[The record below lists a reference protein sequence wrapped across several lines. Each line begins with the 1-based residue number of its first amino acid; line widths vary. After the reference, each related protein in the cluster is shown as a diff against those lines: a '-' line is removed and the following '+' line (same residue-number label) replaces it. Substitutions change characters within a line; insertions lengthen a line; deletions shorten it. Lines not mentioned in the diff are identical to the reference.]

1 MVRSPGRV
9 NLIGDHTDYNDGF
22 VMPFAIDR
30 HIDIAASA
38 RSDAKVVARSQ
49 SVAEVV
55 TVDLSGFSR
64 GGDGWGEYLK
74 GVLHFSEYEG
84 PGLDILI
91 DSNLPSGGGL
101 SSSAALELG
110 IARVI
115 SSVAGKPWDPVQAA
129 LLCQRAENEWVGT
142 ACGIMD
148 QLVVACASADDV
160 LEIDCRTLHFV
171 PRRLPDEAVVV
182 VLDTRT
188 RRRLVSS
195 AYRDR
200 RQACDRAAAAYGVP
214 ALRDV
219 TPHDVETRPDTLSPE
234 DWARARHVVAE
245 NGRVR
250 DAADALESGDL
261 AAVGR
266 LMVASHRSLRDLFS
280 VSTPE
285 LDLMVELATSQR
297 GLLGGQDDRCRIRWV
312 CRRPVRGRR
321 RRRRHHRDRHRVPG
335 AHRCRTGLL
344 RLPPFRRCR
353 RGGRRR
359 SGRLSHPNRSGV
371 GCPDATMVS
380 TPASARA
387 VSSSGGASSSVIRTS
402 IRSGGAVTHTL
413 SLPNLV

>member
-1 MVRSPGRV
+1 MNPVAVATEFAAVYGSAPDVVVRSPGRV

-30 HIDIAASA
+30 HIAIGGRA
-38 RSDAKVVARSQ
+38 RSDRRVVARSRG
-49 SVAEVV
+49 VAEDVAF
-55 TVDLSGFSR
+55 DLSGFSR

-74 GVLHFSEYEG
+74 GVLHFFEYQG
-84 PGLDILI
+84 PGLDLLI

-115 SSVAGKPWDPVQAA
+115 SSVAGRGWDPVHAA
-129 LLCQRAENEWVGT
+129 LVCQRAENEWVGT

-148 QLVVACASADDV
+148 QLVVACATADDV

-171 PRRLPDEAVVV
+171 PRRLPGEAVVV

-200 RQACDRAAAAYGVP
+200 RQACDRAAAAYGVA

-219 TPHDVETRPDTLSPE
+219 TPHEVETRPETLASD

-261 AAVGR
+261 ASVGR
-266 LMVASHRSLRDLFS
+266 LMAASHRSLRDLFS

-285 LDLMVELATSQR
+285 LDLMVELASRQP
-297 GLLGGQDDRCRIRWV
+297 GCLGARMTGAGFGGCVVALFGAGGVADAIAEIATGYRARTGVEPDSFV
-312 CRRPVRGRR
+312 CRPSAGVA
-321 RRRRHHRDRHRVPG
+321 VVG
-335 AHRCRTGLL
+335 ADVQTG
-344 RLPPFRRCR
+344 
-353 RGGRRR
+353 
-359 SGRLSHPNRSGV
+359 
-371 GCPDATMVS
+371 
-380 TPASARA
+380 
-387 VSSSGGASSSVIRTS
+387 
-402 IRSGGAVTHTL
+402 
-413 SLPNLV
+413 

>member
-1 MVRSPGRV
+1 MDAIAVASEFEAVYGSAPDVMVRSPGRV

-49 SVAEVV
+49 SAAEVV

-91 DSNLPSGGGL
+91 DSDLPSGGGL

-171 PRRLPDEAVVV
+171 PRRLPREAVVV

-219 TPHDVETRPDTLSPE
+219 TSHDVETRPDTLSPE

-285 LDLMVELATSQR
+285 LDLMVELATSQP
-297 GLLGGQDDRCRIRWV
+297 GCLGARMT
-312 CRRPVRGRR
+312 
-321 RRRRHHRDRHRVPG
+321 G
-335 AHRCRTGLL
+335 AGFGGCVVALFEAGGVSDAIAEIATGYRARTGVE
-344 RLPPFRRCR
+344 PDSFV
-353 RGGRRR
+353 GRP
-359 SGRLSHPNRSGV
+359 SAGV
-371 GCPDATMVS
+371 
-380 TPASARA
+380 A
-387 VSSSGGASSSVIRTS
+387 VVGADGQT
-402 IRSGGAVTHTL
+402 G
-413 SLPNLV
+413 

>member
-1 MVRSPGRV
+1 MDAIAVASEFEAVYGSAPDVMVRSPGRV

-49 SVAEVV
+49 SAAEVV

-91 DSNLPSGGGL
+91 DSDLPSGGGL

-171 PRRLPDEAVVV
+171 PRRLPPRSRGRGAGHENPPAV
-182 VLDTRT
+182 
-188 RRRLVSS
+188 
-195 AYRDR
+195 
-200 RQACDRAAAAYGVP
+200 
-214 ALRDV
+214 
-219 TPHDVETRPDTLSPE
+219 
-234 DWARARHVVAE
+234 
-245 NGRVR
+245 
-250 DAADALESGDL
+250 
-261 AAVGR
+261 
-266 LMVASHRSLRDLFS
+266 
-280 VSTPE
+280 
-285 LDLMVELATSQR
+285 
-297 GLLGGQDDRCRIRWV
+297 GLLG
-312 CRRPVRGRR
+312 
-321 RRRRHHRDRHRVPG
+321 VPRS
-335 AHRCRTGLL
+335 APGL
-344 RLPPFRRCR
+344 
-353 RGGRRR
+353 
-359 SGRLSHPNRSGV
+359 
-371 GCPDATMVS
+371 
-380 TPASARA
+380 
-387 VSSSGGASSSVIRTS
+387 
-402 IRSGGAVTHTL
+402 
-413 SLPNLV
+413 

>member
-1 MVRSPGRV
+1 MDAVAVASEFEAVYGSAPDVLVRSPGRV

-38 RSDAKVVARSQ
+38 RSDATVVARSQ
-49 SVAEVV
+49 SVVEVV

-148 QLVVACASADDV
+148 QLVVACASAGDV

-171 PRRLPDEAVVV
+171 PRRLPREAVVV

-234 DWARARHVVAE
+234 DWPRARHVVAE

-250 DAADALESGDL
+250 DAADALELGDV

-285 LDLMVELATSQR
+285 LDLMVELATSQPGCWGAR
-297 GLLGGQDDRCRIRWV
+297 MTGAGFGGCVVALFEAGGVADAITEIGTGYRARTGVDPDCFV
-312 CRRPVRGRR
+312 CRPSAGVA
-321 RRRRHHRDRHRVPG
+321 VVG
-335 AHRCRTGLL
+335 ADGQA
-344 RLPPFRRCR
+344 
-353 RGGRRR
+353 G
-359 SGRLSHPNRSGV
+359 
-371 GCPDATMVS
+371 
-380 TPASARA
+380 
-387 VSSSGGASSSVIRTS
+387 
-402 IRSGGAVTHTL
+402 
-413 SLPNLV
+413 